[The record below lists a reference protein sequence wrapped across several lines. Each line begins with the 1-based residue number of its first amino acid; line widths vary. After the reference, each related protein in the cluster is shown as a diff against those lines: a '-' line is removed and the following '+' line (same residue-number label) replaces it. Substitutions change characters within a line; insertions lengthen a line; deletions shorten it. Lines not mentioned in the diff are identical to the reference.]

1 MYQAFI
7 SQVLS
12 HKKVAVFSH
21 IRPDGDCLGSQIA
34 LCLWLQQNGVEVVA
48 YNQDR
53 ISDNLRWLMKFFRV
67 EVPPV
72 DALSKV
78 DAVIFVDGN
87 QLSRFGLVAEHA
99 ESSGKP
105 LYMMDHH
112 PFPSDV
118 FTESV
123 SVPAASSTCEL
134 VYGLYHAHNPD
145 QLVPNA
151 CKALYAGM
159 VTDTG
164 SFQFDSVTPAT
175 LAAASDLLD
184 RGGFRPNEIIDALYA
199 NKSHGQMALLGRAL
213 NTIETHFD
221 GRIASITVTREM
233 FEATGTGPS
242 DTEGFVSYPLSLEGV
257 MGCILFREDED
268 RVKVSLRSRTDLD
281 VNMWARKINGG
292 GHAKAAA
299 GWVKAGLEE
308 AKQVVLEN
316 GREAMD
322 RVVGTLDASSKAT
335 GVGSEDAGSK
345 ATGVGV
351 KILVLCAVML
361 GGVMGVG
368 CGGVNSGSSDQST
381 DEPSSNVDGASSEQ
395 LLPGDLAEE
404 DLNSPMR
411 EVYPEGS
418 DYGANVVEGRT
429 RDQSID
435 RSRSNA
441 ITRAVQKA
449 SPAIVSITVTEL
461 QTGYATSRDP
471 FFSFF
476 FERPV
481 QREVQSMGS
490 GFIIS
495 DDGLIVTNEHVA
507 NPNAKTIMVTLPNG
521 SSYEAEILG
530 SDELADLALLKITS
544 DTTNFPYVEFAPT
557 DDLMVG
563 EWAVAM
569 GNPFGLFADG
579 QPTVTVGVISA
590 TKRDFRPDPQEPRVY
605 IDMIQT
611 DAAINRGNSGGPL
624 VNSNGQVIGVN
635 TFIFTGGTSSGFVGL
650 GFAIPSERVQKII
663 EQLKDS
669 GEVQLSFDA
678 GMEFT
683 PMTRQLVYQYGLPP
697 VPGLFVMSVNKN
709 GPAYESGVLPGDIIL
724 RIGEERVAS
733 EMHAWALMR
742 EYEEGDMMSV
752 RLFREG
758 KEYETDMML
767 RRKENR

>member
-1 MYQAFI
+1 M
-7 SQVLS
+7 V
-12 HKKVAVFSH
+12 
-21 IRPDGDCLGSQIA
+21 
-34 LCLWLQQNGVEVVA
+34 
-48 YNQDR
+48 
-53 ISDNLRWLMKFFRV
+53 
-67 EVPPV
+67 
-72 DALSKV
+72 
-78 DAVIFVDGN
+78 FVDGN

-105 LYMMDHH
+105 LYMIDHH
-112 PFPSDV
+112 PFPSEV
-118 FTESV
+118 FTETVSV
-123 SVPAASSTCEL
+123 SAASSTCEL
-134 VYGLYHAHNPD
+134 VYGLYTAHNPD
-145 QLVPNA
+145 QLIPNA
-151 CKALYAGM
+151 CKALYTGL

-164 SFQFDSVTPAT
+164 SFQFDSVTPDT
-175 LAAASDLLD
+175 LAAASDLLK

-199 NKSHGQMALLGRAL
+199 HKSHGQIALLGRAL

-268 RVKVSLRSRTDLD
+268 RIKVSLRSRTNLD
-281 VNMWARKINGG
+281 VNRWARKINGG

-299 GWVKAGLEE
+299 GWVKADLEE
-308 AKQVVLEN
+308 AKQVVLDE
-316 GREAMD
+316 GREA
-322 RVVGTLDASSKAT
+322 VEEAGAGGAKPG
-335 GVGSEDAGSK
+335 GVGLK
-345 ATGVGV
+345 V
-351 KILVLCAVML
+351 LVLCVMML

-368 CGGVNSGSSDQST
+368 CGGVNSDSTNQATT
-381 DEPSSNVDGASSEQ
+381 DETSDSDRASSEQ
-395 LLPGDLAEE
+395 LVPGDRVEE
-404 DLNSPMR
+404 GLDSPMR
-411 EVYPEGS
+411 EVYPEGA
-418 DYGANVVEGRT
+418 DFGVHVVEGRT
-429 RDQSID
+429 RDASID
-435 RSRSNA
+435 QSRSNA

-495 DDGLIVTNEHVA
+495 EDGLIVTNEHVA
-507 NPNAKTIMVTLPNG
+507 NPNVKTIMVTLPNG

-544 DTTNFPYVEFAPT
+544 DTTSFPYVEFAST
-557 DDLMVG
+557 EDLMVG

-663 EQLKDS
+663 EQLKTS

-697 VPGLFVMSVNKN
+697 VPGLFVLSVNKN

-742 EYEEGDMMSV
+742 EYEEGDKMSV

-767 RRKENR
+767 RRKATQ